1 MECHAKTV
9 GAGPM
14 ERSGEKMTHL
24 RNYKMGRD
32 GLPLIELLISVINRG
47 QPWMNKVNV
56 SSAEGA
62 LLSRGLSAALPGSLI

>member
-1 MECHAKTV
+1 
-9 GAGPM
+9 
-14 ERSGEKMTHL
+14 
-24 RNYKMGRD
+24 MGRD